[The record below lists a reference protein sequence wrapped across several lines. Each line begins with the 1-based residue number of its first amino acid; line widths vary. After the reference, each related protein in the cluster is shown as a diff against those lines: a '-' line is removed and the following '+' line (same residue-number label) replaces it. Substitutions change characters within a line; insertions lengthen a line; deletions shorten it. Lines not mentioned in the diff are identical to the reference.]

1 MKSTSI
7 TSVTYILIGN
17 MLTTYSSIGE
27 GWTATIT
34 AIFGLILF
42 FIGLNRLKS
51 FLDDIGQD
59 GVSKLVLAAI
69 IGVIATFLSF
79 IPLAGGIVAKL
90 LILIAFILQVIG
102 LLKLKKSE
110 TFGETGAAGIS
121 YLLIA
126 LMLMV
131 LASFLGILPFVG
143 GTIKSVISLIAFML
157 IPFGWLKVQ
166 EAIIEKVEKDFKKD

>member
-1 MKSTSI
+1 
-7 TSVTYILIGN
+7 